1 MSGMKDWKTYAIVA
15 LALWCAWLTWKASQ
29 PATLD
34 PEAVWDA
41 YATAKKSGPTPPPVR
56 VNLPKHGGLLK

>member
-1 MSGMKDWKTYAIVA
+1 MRRWGEDGIMSGMKDWKTYAIVA

-41 YATAKKSGPTPPPVR
+41 YETAKR
-56 VNLPKHGGLLK
+56 LPAK

>member
-1 MSGMKDWKTYAIVA
+1 MKCGIMSGMKDWKTYAIVA

-29 PATLD
+29 PQPLD

-41 YATAKKSGPTPPPVR
+41 YETAKRLPV
-56 VNLPKHGGLLK
+56 K

>member
-15 LALWCAWLTWKASQ
+15 LALWCAWLTWKANRPQ
-29 PATLD
+29 ALD

-41 YATAKKSGPTPPPVR
+41 YETARKSGPTPPPVH
-56 VNLPKHGGLLK
+56 VNLPRGRLLK

>member
-1 MSGMKDWKTYAIVA
+1 MKCGIMSAMKDWKTYAIVA

-41 YATAKKSGPTPPPVR
+41 YETAKRLPV
-56 VNLPKHGGLLK
+56 K

>member
-1 MSGMKDWKTYAIVA
+1 MRRLGEDGIMSGMKDWKTYAIVA
-15 LALWCAWLTWKASQ
+15 LAIWCAWLTWKAGQ

-41 YATAKKSGPTPPPVR
+41 YETAKR
-56 VNLPKHGGLLK
+56 LPAK